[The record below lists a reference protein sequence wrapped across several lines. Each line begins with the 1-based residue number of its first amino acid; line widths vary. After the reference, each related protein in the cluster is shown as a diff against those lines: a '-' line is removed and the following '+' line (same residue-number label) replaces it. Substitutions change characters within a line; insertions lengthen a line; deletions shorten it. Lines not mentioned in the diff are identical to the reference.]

1 MNIVVTGCSGFVGIP
16 VCRELIRKGHRVFG
30 VARNKIDN
38 LDKIIDVDN
47 FSFYKADITDS
58 ESLKNVFI
66 HNRIDCVIHL
76 AAYIPKEEY
85 SYQQCS
91 VTNYDGVF
99 NLLEMIRIYGVS
111 NLIFASTQMVYS
123 RKSDSPIMESISL
136 RPDTFY
142 GLSKKHGEE
151 LSEYYALN
159 HNVHTFIL
167 RFSGIYGKGKET
179 GVVQNFINQALLG
192 QDLIINQK
200 NKIKDIIYIKDAVKL
215 IINALENIENTSFA
229 IVNAGGIS
237 ISLYHLAKKIIS
249 LTDSDSDIIIKKEEL
264 MGDFQ
269 LSMSKAKNMFRHLPM
284 KIDDCLTEIIS
295 SVL

>member
-16 VCRELIRKGHRVFG
+16 LCRELTERGHRVFG

-38 LDKIIDVDN
+38 LDKIIDADN
-47 FSFYKADITDS
+47 FSFYKADITHS
-58 ESLKNVFI
+58 KSLKNVFI
-66 HNRIDCVIHL
+66 HNQIDCVIHL
-76 AAYIPKEEY
+76 AAYIPKGKH
-85 SYQQCS
+85 SYRQCAI
-91 VTNYDGVF
+91 VNYEGVF
-99 NLLEMIRIYGVS
+99 NLLEMVRIYGVP

-142 GLSKKHGEE
+142 GLSKKQGEE
-151 LSEYYALN
+151 LFEYYALN

-200 NKIKDIIYIKDAVKL
+200 NKIKDIVYIKDAVKL
-215 IINALENIENTSFA
+215 TINALENIENTSFA
-229 IVNAGGIS
+229 TVNAGGTS

-249 LTDSDSDIIIKKEEL
+249 LTGSCSNAIIKNEKL
-264 MGDFQ
+264 MEDFQ
-269 LSMSKAKNMFRHLPM
+269 LSMNKAKNMFRHRPM
-284 KIDDCLTEIIS
+284 KVDDCLAEMIN
-295 SVL
+295 LMR